1 MCVYVY
7 DLMMTLVIFD
17 LVWLKKLKVEHEE
30 LGPSY

>member
-30 LGPSY
+30 LGPNY